1 MKKTR
6 RIEITSFRRRTTIG
20 VNRQEDGNDVE
31 RPHNHLDIS
40 SHQVPTRQP
49 SSESPEGIGM
59 REMTGDDSL
68 DDLRNG
74 GRYGDR

>member
-40 SHQVPTRQP
+40 LHQVPGKQP
-49 SSESPEGIGM
+49 SSESPEVIGM
-59 REMTGDDSL
+59 RELTGDDPL
-68 DDLRNG
+68 DDPLRD
-74 GRYGDR
+74 Y